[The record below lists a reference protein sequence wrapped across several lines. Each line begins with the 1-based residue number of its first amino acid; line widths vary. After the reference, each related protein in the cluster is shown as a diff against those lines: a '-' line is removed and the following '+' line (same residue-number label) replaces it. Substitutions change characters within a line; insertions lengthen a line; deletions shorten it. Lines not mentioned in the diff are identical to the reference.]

1 MRELTDTVRQVMESR
16 SDNSRSPTFRSSKH
30 GLRTAEF
37 EETSSEEGFHL
48 SPFVPR
54 PVHLIGELQSEIFGE
69 KEDHTSEAY
78 HGDIVTKGL
87 VDSDLALRLIGLYVK
102 IYTLFFFFLAVVTF
116 LKLMN
121 GQVCY

>member
-1 MRELTDTVRQVMESR
+1 MRELTDTVRQMMESR
-16 SDNSRSPTFRSSKH
+16 SDSSRSPIFRSSKH

-78 HGDIVTKGL
+78 HLGDIVTKGL
-87 VDSDLALRLIGLYVK
+87 VDSDLALRLMGLYVK
-102 IYTLFFFFLAVVTF
+102 ISTLFPFL
-116 LKLMN
+116 L
-121 GQVCY
+121 QWS